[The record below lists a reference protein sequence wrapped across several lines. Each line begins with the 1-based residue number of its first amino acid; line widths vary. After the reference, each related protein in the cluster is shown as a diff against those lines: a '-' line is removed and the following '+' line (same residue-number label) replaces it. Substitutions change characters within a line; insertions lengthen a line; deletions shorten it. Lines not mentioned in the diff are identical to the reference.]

1 MDSRDHWELTLLVPC
16 GGLDKKGEG
25 EGGEEY
31 PISGL
36 FNRLDGAA
44 LRGR

>member
-1 MDSRDHWELTLLVPC
+1 MDSRDHWSLTLLVPY
-16 GGLDKKGEG
+16 GRPDKKGAG
-25 EGGEEY
+25 EGTEY

-44 LRGR
+44 LGSG